1 MDEGITGRRPMK
13 VEGILKS
20 KGRSVTTVQPWVA
33 IPEAVRMMNG
43 PPLIGALVVCAD
55 AGQHVA
61 GVLTERN
68 IVRALGKYGTALL
81 EMQVGDVMSQ
91 HVPVCSPD
99 DSISKLMLEM
109 TRSRHRHLPVLDNGV
124 LSGIVSIGD
133 VVKNRLAEL
142 ELETGVLRDL
152 YNAVR

>member
-1 MDEGITGRRPMK
+1 MK

-20 KGRSVTTVQPWVA
+20 KGRSVTTVEPWVA
-33 IPEAVRMMNG
+33 IPEAIRMMTG
-43 PPLIGALVVCAD
+43 PPSIGALVVCAD
-55 AGQHVA
+55 SERHVA

-68 IVRALGKYGTALL
+68 IVKALGRHGAALL
-81 EMQVGDVMSQ
+81 ELQVDDVMSR
-91 HVPVCSPD
+91 HVPMCSPD

-124 LSGIVSIGD
+124 LSGLVSIGD
-133 VVKNRLAEL
+133 VVKHRLAEL

>member
-1 MDEGITGRRPMK
+1 MK

-20 KGRSVTTVQPWVA
+20 KGRSVTTVEPWVT
-33 IPEAVRMMNG
+33 IPDALRMMAG

-55 AGQHVA
+55 AERHVA

-68 IVRALGKYGTALL
+68 IVTALGKYGAKLL

-91 HVPVCSPD
+91 HVPMCSPD
-99 DSISKLMLEM
+99 DSISKLMMEM
-109 TRSRHRHLPVLDNGV
+109 TRTRHRHLPVLDNGV
-124 LSGIVSIGD
+124 LSGLVSIGD
-133 VVKNRLAEL
+133 VVKHRLAEL